1 MDRFFEKSKYLIFIA
16 VVSALLASMFAFLLG
31 VVKTGFVFVE
41 LIITYGKDP
50 IIAVHLVEI
59 MDVFLIAIALFMFSV
74 GTYELF
80 ISDIELPEWLVIRN
94 LHDFMVK
101 LGSVIILV
109 MVVTFL
115 KHLVEWRDPQG
126 TFYFGIA
133 VAVVSASLIAF
144 SHFKSKD

>member
-1 MDRFFEKSKYLIFIA
+1 
-16 VVSALLASMFAFLLG
+16 MFAFLLG

-41 LIITYGKDP
+41 LITTYGKDP
-50 IIAVHLVEI
+50 IIAAHLVEI

-80 ISDIELPEWLVIRN
+80 IGDIELPEWLVIRN
-94 LHDFMVK
+94 LHDLMVK
-101 LGSVIILV
+101 LGSVIILI

-133 VAVVSASLIAF
+133 AAVVSASLIAF

>member
-41 LIITYGKDP
+41 LITTYGKDP
-50 IIAVHLVEI
+50 VIAAHLVEI

-80 ISDIELPEWLVIRN
+80 IGDIELPEWLVIRN
-94 LHDFMVK
+94 LHDLMVK
-101 LGSVIILV
+101 LGSVIILI

-126 TFYFGIA
+126 SFYFGIA

>member
-16 VVSALLASMFAFLLG
+16 VASALLASMFAFLLG

-41 LIITYGKDP
+41 LITMYGKDP
-50 IIAVHLVEI
+50 IIAMHLVEI

-80 ISDIELPEWLVIRN
+80 IGDIELPEWLVIRN
-94 LHDFMVK
+94 LHDLMVK

>member
-16 VVSALLASMFAFLLG
+16 VVSAFLASMFAFLLG
-31 VVKTGFVFVE
+31 VVKTWFVFVE
-41 LIITYGKDP
+41 LITTYGKDP
-50 IIAVHLVEI
+50 IIAAHLVEI

-80 ISDIELPEWLVIRN
+80 IGDIELPEWLVIRN
-94 LHDFMVK
+94 LHDLMVK
-101 LGSVIILV
+101 LGSVIILI

-126 TFYFGIA
+126 SFYFGIA
-133 VAVVSASLIAF
+133 AAVVSASLIAF

>member
-41 LIITYGKDP
+41 LITTYGKDP
-50 IIAVHLVEI
+50 IIAAHLVEI

-80 ISDIELPEWLVIRN
+80 IGDIELPE
-94 LHDFMVK
+94 
-101 LGSVIILV
+101 
-109 MVVTFL
+109 
-115 KHLVEWRDPQG
+115 
-126 TFYFGIA
+126 
-133 VAVVSASLIAF
+133 
-144 SHFKSKD
+144 

>member
-41 LIITYGKDP
+41 LITTYGKDP
-50 IIAVHLVEI
+50 IIAAHLVEI

-80 ISDIELPEWLVIRN
+80 IGDIELPEWLVIHN
-94 LHDFMVK
+94 LHDLMVK
-101 LGSVIILV
+101 LGGVFVLI

-126 TFYFGIA
+126 SFYFGVA
-133 VAVVSASLIAF
+133 AAVVSAALIAF
-144 SHFKSKD
+144 SRFGKKD

>member
-16 VVSALLASMFAFLLG
+16 VVSALLVSMFAFLLG
-31 VVKTGFVFVE
+31 VVKPGFVFVE
-41 LIITYGKDP
+41 LITTYGKDP
-50 IIAVHLVEI
+50 IIAAHLVEI

-80 ISDIELPEWLVIRN
+80 IGDIELPEWLVIRN
-94 LHDFMVK
+94 LHDLMVK
-101 LGSVIILV
+101 LGSVIILI

-115 KHLVEWRDPQG
+115 KNLVEWRDPQG
-126 TFYFGIA
+126 SFYFGIA
-133 VAVVSASLIAF
+133 VAVISASLIAF